1 MSPEDVD
8 PFANATVEVF
18 KTALGCEIRYERASL
33 KQCHAPAFE
42 VSGIISL
49 TGKVHGA
56 VVLSVSLPVA
66 FKLVHAM
73 LDLQVSEVNSDVTDA
88 VGELTN
94 MIAGGAKTSLTHYQL
109 SLGLPEVITGNSRE
123 IAYPESAQPVCISFA
138 SDWGAL
144 AVELGLVP
152 RQEAKQLLCA
162 QC

>member
-1 MSPEDVD
+1 M
-8 PFANATVEVF
+8 F
-18 KTALGCEIRYERASL
+18 KTALGCEIRYERASF
-33 KQCHAPAFE
+33 KQCSAPAFE

-66 FKLVHAM
+66 FKLVDAM

-109 SLGLPEVITGNSRE
+109 SLGLPEVITGNSGE
-123 IAYPESAQPVCISFA
+123 IAYPESAQPVCISFG

-144 AVELGLVP
+144 AVEVGLSPRGRLEEPLGV
-152 RQEAKQLLCA
+152 RC
-162 QC
+162 